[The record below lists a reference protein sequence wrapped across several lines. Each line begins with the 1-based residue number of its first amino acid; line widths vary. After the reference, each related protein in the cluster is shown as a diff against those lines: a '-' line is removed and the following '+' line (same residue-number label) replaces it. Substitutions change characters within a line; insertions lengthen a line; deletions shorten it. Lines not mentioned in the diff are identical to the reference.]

1 MFRPNLSCEIS
12 AMTGADVY
20 GKRTYGPWVRAR
32 FGIVKLEQ
40 SSQKTSV
47 RTDASGSRS
56 FATEIVADARL
67 LFPTSVILKPGDKV
81 RFGSF
86 VLTVESVFPRH
97 RVDGTF
103 DHWQV
108 DCNVYGGG

>member
-1 MFRPNLSCEIS
+1 MFRPNLACEIS
-12 AMTGADVY
+12 TMDGTDLY
-20 GKRTYGPWVRAR
+20 GKRTYGAFRKVK

-40 SSQKTSV
+40 TSQKTSV
-47 RTDASGSRS
+47 RTDASGSRA
-56 FATEIVADARL
+56 FATEIIADARL
-67 LFPTSVILKPGDKV
+67 LFLPDVVLKPGDKV
-81 RFGSF
+81 KFGSF
-86 VLTVESVFPRH
+86 LLTVESVFPRH